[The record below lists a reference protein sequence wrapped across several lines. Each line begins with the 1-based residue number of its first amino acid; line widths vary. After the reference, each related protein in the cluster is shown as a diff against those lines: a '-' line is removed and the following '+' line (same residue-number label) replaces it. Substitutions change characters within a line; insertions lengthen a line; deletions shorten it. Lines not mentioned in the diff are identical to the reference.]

1 MQPPHQLHEGMKVR
15 SADGET
21 LGKLIARDDDGF
33 TIEKGFFFPKAYVA
47 RYEEISQIRDDEVWL
62 RQTRDE
68 IQREDSPRAEIAA
81 APLSA
86 TNPGVASS
94 AAGTQQEVRVP
105 LVEEELEV
113 EKRNKEVGEVRIHKD
128 VTTVEK
134 NITVPVT
141 REEVRVERV
150 PASGDAAAAS
160 FREGETRV
168 PIREEEVEIHK
179 RPVVREEV
187 RVTKTAVEEE
197 QRVKEQTRKEEAEI
211 EERGEVKRRSCWIAS
226 YPVGSPSRMP
236 R

>member
-1 MQPPHQLHEGMKVR
+1 MQAPQQLHEGMKVR

-21 LGKLIARDDDGF
+21 LGKLIARGDDGF
-33 TIEKGFFFPKAYVA
+33 TIEKGLFFPKAYVA
-47 RYEEISQIRDDEVWL
+47 GYEEISEIRDDEVWL

-68 IQREDSPRAEIAA
+68 IQRGDSPRAEMATD
-81 APLSA
+81 PPSA
-86 TNPGVASS
+86 GNQRVTST
-94 AAGTQQEVRVP
+94 AAGTQEEVRIP

-113 EKRNKEVGEVRIHKD
+113 EKRTKEAGEVRIHKD

-150 PASGDAAAAS
+150 PASGDAAGAS

-168 PIREEEVEIHK
+168 PVREEEIEIHK

-187 RVTKTAVEEE
+187 RVTKTAVEEQQQVQE
-197 QRVKEQTRKEEAEI
+197 RTRKEEAEI
-211 EERGEVKRRSCWIAS
+211 EQRGEVKRRS
-226 YPVGSPSRMP
+226 
-236 R
+236 